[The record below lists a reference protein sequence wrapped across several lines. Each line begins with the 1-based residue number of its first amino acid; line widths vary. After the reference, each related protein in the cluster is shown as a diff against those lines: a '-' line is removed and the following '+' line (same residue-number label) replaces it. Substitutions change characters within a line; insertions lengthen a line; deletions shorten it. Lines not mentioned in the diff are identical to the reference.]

1 MDILNS
7 KNLSKEMLKDLK
19 NYQFS
24 GEDAI
29 FLLGNYR
36 DLSTEEI
43 IARLQ
48 SSRIFDIIKSGLKTE
63 KEWKEF
69 SAPLKNVRTEVC
81 PIYGDKYSCY
91 ALKENENAYGHLR
104 YPLCSSFASKSI
116 LFSKKTFPKY
126 NELVSKIKKVYKVK
140 IVEKNDQSELFRYKK
155 ENKIKAIIKNIAYG
169 ALNLCRKLFKKE
181 KLSSMP
187 NYRGKIII
195 NNNLVF
201 DNKSVYKISEQEKF
215 TKILD
220 GILAITTKNAA
231 KKLRSNLSDKEL
243 FFSRLYSEVLLSRA
257 IDYGDPETNRK
268 IEDSLTLQMSNV
280 LAGLNMSNSEIN
292 EAARIGFNVALV
304 TIKRL
309 GLTLEDVK
317 KSVLNA
323 GYKYDTMPTSIE
335 EALLPKHALKYN
347 LIETK
352 DNTKDNEDLSHKENT
367 TEKEDIEYKP
377 NFVILNEDTSKTDKN
392 NNQIKKDFI
401 DVEIKEKDN
410 DENKYSDKIKLIGV
424 KDTKTYLTKNSAK
437 KYIDRVIESNFKKQI
452 DKSVGKILLGEA
464 GEKKLEKLNRQY
476 NFVEHMLSFY
486 NKNKDVDSSKI
497 EEIMNNELYV
507 RKDVADNNYAHS
519 FGKSFVDLRQDIL
532 NEIFGDKETIEK
544 KDGKTIISLIN
555 DYVEQKYGKKL
566 SSFVLNALNKN
577 LNAIYKEID
586 KKEFTPKV
594 FDKIQNNEKD

>member
-1 MDILNS
+1 MAILNS
-7 KNLSKEMLKDLK
+7 NNISKEMLKDLK
-19 NYQFS
+19 NYQAT

-29 FLLGNYR
+29 FLLGHYR
-36 DLSTEEI
+36 DLSTEDI

-48 SSRIFDIIKSGLKTE
+48 SSRIVDIIKSGLKTE
-63 KEWKEF
+63 KEWYEF
-69 SAPLKNVRTEVC
+69 SAPLKNVRTGVY
-81 PIYGDKYSCY
+81 PIYDNKYSCY

-126 NELVSKIKKVYKVK
+126 EQLVKKIKSVYKVK
-140 IVEKNDQSELFRYKK
+140 IVEKNDQSELFKYKK
-155 ENKIKAIIKNIAYG
+155 ENKVKAIIKNLAYG
-169 ALNLCRKLFKKE
+169 VLNLCRKIFKKE

-187 NYRGKIII
+187 SYRGKIYI

-231 KKLRSNLSDKEL
+231 KKLRSNLTNKEL
-243 FFSRLYSEVLLSRA
+243 FFSRLYAEVLLSRA
-257 IDYGDPETNRK
+257 IDYGDSETNRK
-268 IEDSLTLQMSNV
+268 IEDSLTLQMSNA
-280 LAGLNMSNSEIN
+280 LAGLDMSNSEIN

-309 GLTLEDVK
+309 GLTLDDVK

-323 GYKYDTMPTSIE
+323 GYKYDIMPTSIE
-335 EALLPKHALKYN
+335 EALLPKYVSN
-347 LIETK
+347 PMLIETK
-352 DNTKDNEDLSHKENT
+352 EKE
-367 TEKEDIEYKP
+367 TEKEQMAEVKKEEYKP
-377 NFVILNEDTSKTDKN
+377 NFIILNEKDAYRDTEKQNKEVVDAK
-392 NNQIKKDFI
+392 
-401 DVEIKEKDN
+401 IKEKDSE
-410 DENKYSDKIKLIGV
+410 ENKYADKIKLIGL

-452 DKSVGKILLGEA
+452 DKSVGKILLGEV
-464 GEKKLEKLNRQY
+464 GDKKLEKLNRNY

-486 NKNKDVDSSKI
+486 NKNKDMDTTKI

-532 NEIFGDKETIEK
+532 NELFGNEEAIEK
-544 KDGKTIISLIN
+544 KDGKTVITLIN
-555 DYVEQKYGKKL
+555 EYVEQKYGKKL

-586 KKEFTPKV
+586 KNNFTPKT
-594 FDKIQNNEKD
+594 FEKIDGKEKD